1 MTNSELVTL
10 IVAVLTQLIG
20 LGIFIG
26 TSRSSLQ
33 SMKDSVEDV
42 KQKLLQM
49 EAKFDNRLERIE
61 NKQDQHNAE
70 ASAIRERV
78 AVIENVIDIKK
89 KNIANF

>member
-1 MTNSELVTL
+1 MTNSELLTL
-10 IVAVLTQLIG
+10 IVAGLTQLIG

-33 SMKDSVEDV
+33 SMKDSVEEV

-70 ASAIRERV
+70 AAAIRERV
-78 AVIENVIDIKK
+78 AVIENVIELKK
-89 KNIANF
+89 KNA